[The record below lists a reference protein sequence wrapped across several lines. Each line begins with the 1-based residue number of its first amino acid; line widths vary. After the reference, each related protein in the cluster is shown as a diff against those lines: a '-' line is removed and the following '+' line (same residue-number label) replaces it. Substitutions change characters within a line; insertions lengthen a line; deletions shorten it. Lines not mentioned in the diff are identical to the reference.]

1 MLGRLRANLKV
12 IMPTA
17 PLWPG
22 FCHPGTR
29 AVAWCVAGVLAAC
42 SADPATPATYTF
54 DVQIKK
60 DAKDVAD
67 AQGAGNDELDSGTPD
82 TWDTVEW
89 DVAAGVDADL
99 DAPID
104 ASPGDVPLDDEDE
117 SDAPDVA
124 DVVEVVDL
132 ADVTDVTDVTDV
144 ADVKDVM
151 DVPDA
156 ADTKDTAEVTDV
168 KDVKDVPDVQD
179 AGDEPWWDPPD
190 ADTGTV
196 DVAQPVWDSSN
207 PPSRVCS
214 PVANAT
220 PVEETV
226 SGGGKLDILFW
237 IDTSGSM
244 TEEAKWLT
252 QNLQGF
258 ADFIAKKGIDY
269 NLMVMGTG
277 LGLCSPKCFD
287 PAPNHFWNKIAI
299 ASTNG
304 PTKFLSSYNTYEAF
318 LRDDAK
324 KNIVAVTDDNSSMTA
339 DNFKANLLAKP
350 KFKDGFV
357 HHSIVAFNEDAKGN
371 LLPGM
376 CNTGASVGT
385 VYLKLT
391 QDTGGS
397 RFKVCDQNWV
407 PMFEKLAANVA
418 KTVSALCTYA
428 IPPVPGKNP
437 DLQQLQLSYFTG
449 KEVVEPLK
457 HVADATACDVTPNGW
472 FFDDNAMPS
481 KVIVCDT
488 TCQGMIGGKIVFQ
501 YGCL

>member
-1 MLGRLRANLKV
+1 MSANR
-12 IMPTA
+12 I
-17 PLWPG
+17 WPG
-22 FCHPGTR
+22 FCPPGSR
-29 AVAWCVAGVLAAC
+29 AAAWWVAGVLAAC
-42 SADPATPATYTF
+42 SADPAAPVPYTF
-54 DVQIKK
+54 DIQIKK
-60 DAKDVAD
+60 DAKDTAIAQDVAEDDAVDAGLADSAEFDTDPVTDVDLEVQTDTDPAD
-67 AQGAGNDELDSGTPD
+67 AAPDESEDPDLAGT
-82 TWDTVEW
+82 T
-89 DVAAGVDADL
+89 DVAAVPDTVDVAVDAKDVE
-99 DAPID
+99 
-104 ASPGDVPLDDEDE
+104 DVPPGT
-117 SDAPDVA
+117 DAVDAKDAA
-124 DVVEVVDL
+124 DVV
-132 ADVTDVTDVTDV
+132 DVTDI
-144 ADVKDVM
+144 K
-151 DVPDA
+151 DA
-156 ADTKDTAEVTDV
+156 ADISDV
-168 KDVKDVPDVQD
+168 DE
-179 AGDEPWWDPPD
+179 EPWWDLPD
-190 ADTGTV
+190 ADAGTV
-196 DVAQPVWDSSN
+196 DVPPPVWDSSN

-269 NLMVMGTG
+269 NLMIMGTG
-277 LGLCSPKCFD
+277 LGLCSPKCFA
-287 PAPNHFWNKIAI
+287 PAPNHFWNKVAVS
-299 ASTNG
+299 STNG
-304 PTKFLSSYNTYEAF
+304 PTKFLSSYSTYEAF

-339 DNFKANLLAKP
+339 ENFTLNLLAKP

-357 HHSIVAFNEDAKGN
+357 HHSIVAFNEDAQGN

-376 CNTGASVGT
+376 CNTGASLGT

-391 QDTGGS
+391 QNTGGS
-397 RFKVCDQNWV
+397 RFKVCEQNWA

-428 IPPVPGKNP
+428 IPPVAGKNP

-457 HVADATACDVTPNGW
+457 HVIEANDCAATPNGW
-472 FFDDNAMPS
+472 FFDDNANPT